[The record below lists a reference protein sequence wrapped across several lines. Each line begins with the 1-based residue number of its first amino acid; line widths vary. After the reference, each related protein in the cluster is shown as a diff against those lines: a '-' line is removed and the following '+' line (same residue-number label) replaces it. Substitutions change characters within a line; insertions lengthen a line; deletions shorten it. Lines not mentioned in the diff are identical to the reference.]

1 MKRGKI
7 FVVVIAIIL
16 VMALTGSLLDAQA
29 GRGKGRQKGKVFDE
43 KGNPISGAKVEMFY
57 KDDSNVN
64 FERTTGD
71 DGSFTFSGLGSG
83 EWRMTVT
90 APGYIPD
97 RLSVRVSQMVRN
109 PESIFKLK
117 KVEDAVGA
125 ALDEN
130 AAIIEK
136 GNQAFE
142 AGNYEEALSAF
153 KEFQTLTPEFFEVHV
168 NIANC
173 LMKLEKYDEA
183 IAEYNV
189 FMEKAGSG
197 AKAEVKAKC
206 FASIGEI
213 HLKKGDMSTAQNF
226 FMKSVDLN
234 PKDEILAYNVGEI
247 FFGNNK
253 YDEALKYFE
262 VARDIKPDWSIP
274 YLKLGY
280 VYSNTGDMKKA
291 IENFK
296 KFVELDPENP
306 ETPVI
311 QELIKGLEQM

>member
-7 FVVVIAIIL
+7 FAVAIAIIL
-16 VMALTGSLLDAQA
+16 VMTFTGSFLDAQS
-29 GRGKGRQKGKVFDE
+29 GHGKGRLKGKVLDAD
-43 KGNPISGAKVEMFY
+43 GNPIKGAKVEMFF
-57 KDDSNVN
+57 KTDSNVK
-64 FERTTGD
+64 FERTTDETGE
-71 DGSFTFSGLGSG
+71 FTFSSLGSG
-83 EWRMTVT
+83 EWRMTAT
-90 APGYIPD
+90 APGYVPD
-97 RLSVRVSQMVRN
+97 RASIKVSQMIRN

-117 KVEDAVGA
+117 KVEDAVGVE
-125 ALDEN
+125 LEN
-130 AAIIEK
+130 NANIIEK

-142 AGNYEEALSAF
+142 AGNYEDALAAF
-153 KEFQTLTPEFFEVHV
+153 RDFLALTPEFFEVHV

-173 LMKLEKYDEA
+173 LMKMEKYDEA
-183 IAEYNV
+183 IAEYNL
-189 FMEKAGSG
+189 FMEKAGSE
-197 AKAEVKAKC
+197 ARPEVKAKC
-206 FASIGEI
+206 LASIGEI
-213 HLKKGDMSTAQNF
+213 HLKKGDMATAQSF

-262 VARDIKPDWSIP
+262 VARDIKPEWSIP

-296 KFVELDPENP
+296 KFVQLDPENP

-311 QELIKGLEQM
+311 NELIKGLEEM